1 MRINKLF
8 STIFVAFF
16 AVLFA
21 ASIMQAQTG
30 GTVPDAAEQPAQPTY
45 DAQQK
50 FLPPV
55 AKTSRR
61 AADNVQQVGFQES
74 DVKVPPIL
82 GGQRPKT
89 DSTPAAG
96 EVASQETADTP
107 QTLPELKTVH
117 PPEIQSFQDLTIE
130 RGNWQRKPLRNVN
143 VVAHEAEETKETAN
157 STIATET
164 GEDQNQTNLD
174 RTASIQASDSSPYT
188 QQNASDNAT
197 ITTSAPNILVQAIGP
212 KKISINKTAKYE
224 IHITN
229 QGNRPAQNLIVGIDF
244 PTFIEINDSQPT
256 IGTREIT
263 DGSQESRM
271 IWNLPIVE
279 PQAVEKIVMDLTPTE
294 ARQFEVDVEWTFLP
308 IQGKTTVDVTEPK
321 LSIQI
326 AGPAEVQFGEKAL
339 YHVTVANPGTGT
351 AENVSVML
359 PEALGGER
367 STLGLIEPAQQKQ
380 FQVELIA
387 RSAGVLELTTTVTA
401 DGNLSESDS
410 RNITVRRAALDVEI
424 TGPQMKYAG
433 SSATYQLTVT
443 NTGDAMAKD
452 VVAAIALP
460 RGVEYVSGVD
470 TVENIDGGIRWNVGM
485 LSAGNE
491 RTYEINCT
499 VNLAGEVQIEAA
511 ARGAGDL
518 AAIDSIVTKVEAIA
532 DLVLAVHDPKG
543 PLPTGQDVDY
553 EIRIRNRGTK
563 AARDVKILMQF
574 ADGIEPLSAKG
585 LTHELMTGQV
595 VFTPI
600 SQIDPNQEVIL
611 TVVASAHQPGVH
623 RFRAQLVCEESDAHE
638 VSEGTT
644 KFFGES
650 GVATERSADED
661 DGQFRR

>member
-174 RTASIQASDSSPYT
+174 RTASIQASDSSPYA

-367 STLGLIEPAQQKQ
+367 ATLGLIEPAQQKQ